1 MNLASMQGKH
11 TSIMGIIREQ
21 GFMSLYD
28 GLSAGVMRQVFYA
41 SSRLGLFDTCRD
53 MLHEYRGKTD
63 FAGRWVTN
71 AFDLLWFAVGVVDMQ
86 NLISN
91 ICHHVFGIHYILVW

>member
-11 TSIMGIIREQ
+11 TSIMGIVRDQ
-21 GFMSLYD
+21 GFKSLYD
-28 GLSAGVMRQVFYA
+28 GLGAGIARQVFYA

-63 FAGRWVTN
+63 FAGR
-71 AFDLLWFAVGVVDMQ
+71 
-86 NLISN
+86 
-91 ICHHVFGIHYILVW
+91 